1 MRSVP
6 RRLRTSDS
14 ALPTPHVPERMCAG
28 CGRRAPK
35 GDLARFTPVRD
46 DDELVAVRD
55 DKAVRAGRG
64 IYTCRSRECFDRAV
78 ERRGFAR
85 GARGKVRVDVTM
97 ADVLGDERHG

>member
-1 MRSVP
+1 
-6 RRLRTSDS
+6 
-14 ALPTPHVPERMCAG
+14 MCAG

-46 DDELVAVRD
+46 GDDLVVVRD
-55 DKAVRAGRG
+55 DEAARPGRG
-64 IYTCRSRECFDRAV
+64 IYTCRSRECFERAV

-97 ADVLGDERHG
+97 AEEMLYERRA